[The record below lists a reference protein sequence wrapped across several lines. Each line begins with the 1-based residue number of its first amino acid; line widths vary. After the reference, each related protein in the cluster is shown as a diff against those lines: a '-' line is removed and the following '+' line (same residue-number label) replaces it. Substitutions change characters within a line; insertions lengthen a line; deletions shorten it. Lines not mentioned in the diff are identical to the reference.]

1 MKNLNPLYCTLLN
14 EDYFLRKILLVFFL
28 LFGSWAQASPN
39 ALTYQGRILKDNGTA
54 LEFNSVSFQFEITSP
69 DGLCV
74 VYREQVNG
82 IDMTNS
88 GGVFDVA
95 IGGGAQ
101 SYPNNGTFSL
111 LDSFNNSTNFTC
123 DGGSSFL
130 AAAGD
135 YRKLRVKFH
144 DGVGWKTISPDSV
157 IRSVP
162 FAGYALS
169 AQKLGNNVA
178 GDFLTKAGLPT
189 CAVGTFLSWDGTA
202 LTCIAIAGASGGT
215 VTNVSSANSYI
226 SIVNNTSTPTI
237 TLNVGTAANTVAAG
251 NDTRI
256 VNAMQAGAIAGGDL
270 SGTYP
275 NPKVAQIQGTAV
287 SSSAP
292 SNGQFFKFNG
302 TNWVP
307 TAIASGDVSGLAASL
322 SSYLTQS
329 AFNGYVASA
338 GCSVSQTMYWNSVSS
353 NFQCQSIN
361 VGLAGDVTGSIGAAK
376 VVALQNYAVDTTA
389 PTNNQVL
396 QWNGT
401 KWAPANLPAG
411 NAGTVTA
418 VSGAGPI
425 SVATGTSTPVIS
437 ISQATTSTSG
447 YLSSTD
453 WNAFSGKQA
462 AGNYVTALTGDV
474 TASGAGSAAATVAK
488 LQGTTLT
495 IATPANKD
503 YLKFNG
509 TAFVNAPLLASDLS
523 GSLPAASLPA
533 FTGDVTSSAGSTTLT
548 LAAAGTAG
556 TYYKVTTDA
565 KGRVTSGVATLAA
578 ADVPALDWTKIT
590 SGKPTTLSGYGIT
603 DSLVKNGGGVGT
615 ITAGA
620 DASKPAS
627 PAAGD
632 MFVATDTNKI
642 YQYNSGSWALVSS
655 AGGSGGTITALTS
668 DVTASGSGSVAATVN
683 SIGGSTAA
691 NVHSAE
697 LAANAATNVNTV
709 STLVKRDASGN
720 FSAGAVTLGTSA
732 ILKDSGA
739 NSVTV
744 QAPTTVTASYVLRLP
759 TAQGAANQLMMN
771 DGAGNLSW
779 TTTSAFGV
787 GGKSVSTAPTIT
799 GQVLRYD
806 GTNWTPN
813 FVSMLDLRSTVTGT
827 SALPSSCGAG
837 QTLTYNSIG
846 DNLTCAT
853 IAINDGQITNTTSR
867 TANTF
872 LAAPNGSAGVA
883 VYRTIASAD
892 LPITGTNGVYIN
904 GGNSFAGAATIG
916 TNDSNTLTIETNNS
930 PRVTVDTSGNV
941 GIGTAGPASK
951 LQVSGAVTNTVSTF
965 SAAFTCGTS
974 TIDFST
980 SNFQRLSPSGAI
992 AAGSCTTTLSNLV
1005 AGGSYTLVM
1014 TGNAVTNAVLYSFSG
1029 YTFKYLPANAAIAA
1043 GKDAI
1048 YTFLY
1053 DGTTVYV
1060 TWSGGY

>member
-1 MKNLNPLYCTLLN
+1 MKKTDVVVCNFLKADFFIRKLLLAIFLYS
-14 EDYFLRKILLVFFL
+14 
-28 LFGSWAQASPN
+28 GSLAFASPN
-39 ALTYQGRILKDNGTA
+39 SLTYQGRIFKGDGTA
-54 LEFNSVSFQFEITSP
+54 LEYNSVSFQFEITSP

-74 VYREQVNG
+74 IYREQVNG

-88 GGVFDVA
+88 GGVFDVP
-95 IGGGAQ
+95 IGGGVQ

-111 LDSFNNSTNFTC
+111 LDAFNNSTNFTC
-123 DGGSSFL
+123 DGGSNYL
-130 AAAGD
+130 ASAAD
-135 YRKLRVKFH
+135 YRKLRVKFY
-144 DGVGWKTISPDSV
+144 DGTGWKTISPDSV

-178 GDFLTKAGLPT
+178 SDFLTKAGLPT
-189 CAVGTFLSWDGTA
+189 CATGTFLSWDGSA

-226 SIVNNTSTPTI
+226 SVINNTSTPQV
-237 TLNVGTAANTVAAG
+237 TLNVGTSANTVAAG

-287 SSSAP
+287 SNSAP
-292 SNGQFFKFNG
+292 ANGQFFKFNG

-307 TAIASGDVSGLAASL
+307 ATIATGDVSGFAASL
-322 SSYLTQS
+322 SSYLTQA
-329 AFNGYVASA
+329 AFNGSVASA

-353 NFQCQSIN
+353 TFQCQAIN
-361 VGLAGDVTGSIGAAK
+361 VSLAGDVTGAIGAAK

-389 PTNNQVL
+389 PSSNQVL
-396 QWNGT
+396 QWNGS
-401 KWAPANLPAG
+401 KWAPATLPAG
-411 NAGTVTA
+411 NAGTVTS
-418 VSGAGPI
+418 VSGTAPV

-437 ISQATTSTSG
+437 ISQATTSTNG

-453 WNAFSGKQA
+453 WNTFNGKQA
-462 AGNYVTALTGDV
+462 AGNY
-474 TASGAGSAAATVAK
+474 
-488 LQGTTLT
+488 
-495 IATPANKD
+495 
-503 YLKFNG
+503 
-509 TAFVNAPLLASDLS
+509 
-523 GSLPAASLPA
+523 
-533 FTGDVTSSAGSTTLT
+533 
-548 LAAAGTAG
+548 
-556 TYYKVTTDA
+556 
-565 KGRVTSGVATLAA
+565 
-578 ADVPALDWTKIT
+578 
-590 SGKPTTLSGYGIT
+590 
-603 DSLVKNGGGVGT
+603 VKNGGGVGT
-615 ITAGA
+615 ITAGT

-632 MFVATDTNKI
+632 IFVATDTNKI
-642 YQYNSGSWALVSS
+642 YQYNSSAWALIAS
-655 AGGSGGTITALTS
+655 AGGAGGTITALTS
-668 DVTASGSGSVAATVN
+668 DVSASGSGSVVATVN
-683 SIGGSTAA
+683 SVGGSTAA

-697 LAANAATNVNTV
+697 LAANAATNLNTA
-709 STLVKRDASGN
+709 STIVKRDASGN

-732 ILKDSGA
+732 IFKDSGA
-739 NSVTV
+739 NTATL
-744 QAPTTVTASYVLRLP
+744 QAPTTVSSSYVLKLP
-759 TAQGAANQLMMN
+759 TAQGTANQFMTN

-779 TTTSAFGV
+779 TSISSLGV
-787 GGKSVSTAPTIT
+787 VSSTAPTMS

-827 SALPSSCGAG
+827 TALPSTCGAG
-837 QTLTYNSIG
+837 QTLTYNSVG
-846 DNLTCAT
+846 DNLACTT
-853 IAINDGQITNTTSR
+853 IAINDGQVTNTTSR

-883 VYRTIASAD
+883 SYRTIATAD
-892 LPITGTNGVYIN
+892 LPITGASGLYVN

-916 TNDSNTLTIETNNS
+916 TNDSNTFAIKTNNAA
-930 PRVTVDTSGNV
+930 RVTVDTSGNV

-965 SAAFTCGTS
+965 SGAFTCGTS

-1029 YTFKYLPANAAIAA
+1029 YTFKYLPANVAITA

-1060 TWSGGY
+1060 TWAGGY